1 MNKSDFNY
9 HLPKELIAQTP
20 IEPRDHSRLLV
31 YNRKTDKIEDRHFYD
46 IVDYLNEG
54 DALVINTTRVLPA
67 RIFGTRVSFVG
78 ISKEEQTARE
88 CAKSSE
94 KTGAHVEFLL
104 HKRITMDTW
113 HILSK
118 PAKRVKTGDVFTFS
132 EKLKA
137 EVLEELPDGERKVK
151 FIYDGAFE
159 AALSEVGQMPLP
171 PYITKKLE
179 NKERYQTVYSNQ
191 EGSAAAPTAGLHFTP
206 ELMQKLRDKG
216 VNFVEVLLHVGL
228 GTFLPVKTDKV
239 EDHKMHEEYFEITED
254 AVEKIN
260 KAKQNGKKVI
270 ALGTT
275 SVRVLESVANN
286 DGTLSA
292 KNGFT
297 GIYIYPPYKFK
308 AVDALITN
316 FHLPESTLI
325 MLVSAF
331 STREKTLEIYN
342 HAVKEKYRFFSFGD
356 ASLFL

>member
-1 MNKSDFNY
+1 MNKSNFYY

-20 IEPRDHSRLLV
+20 CEPRDHSRLLV

-46 IVDYLNEG
+46 IIDYLNEG

-67 RIFGTRVSFVG
+67 RIFGQ
-78 ISKEEQTARE
+78 KE
-88 CAKSSE
+88 
-94 KTGAHVEFLL
+94 TGAHVEFLL
-104 HKRITMDTW
+104 HKRINIDTW
-113 HILSK
+113 HVLSK
-118 PAKRVKTGDVFTFS
+118 PAKRVKKGDIFKFS
-132 EKLKA
+132 DKLKA

-151 FIYDGAFE
+151 FIFDGAFE
-159 AALSEVGQMPLP
+159 AVLAQVGQMPLP
-171 PYITKKLE
+171 PYITEKLKDE
-179 NKERYQTVYSNQ
+179 ERYQTVYSKE
-191 EGSAAAPTAGLHFTP
+191 EGSAAAPTAGLHFTS

-239 EDHKMHEEYFEITED
+239 EDHKMHEEYFEISQE
-254 AVEKIN
+254 AVERIN
-260 KAKQNGKKVI
+260 QTKKSGKKVI

-275 SVRVLESVANN
+275 SVRVLESVANE

-331 STREKTLEIYN
+331 STREKTLKIYE

>member
-20 IEPRDHSRLLV
+20 MEPRDHSRLLV
-31 YNRKTDKIEDRHFYD
+31 YNRKTDKIEDKHFYD
-46 IVDYLNEG
+46 IIDYLEEG

-67 RIFGTRVSFVG
+67 RIFG
-78 ISKEEQTARE
+78 SKE
-88 CAKSSE
+88 
-94 KTGAHVEFLL
+94 TGAHVEFLL
-104 HKRITMDTW
+104 HKRINMDTW

-118 PAKRVKTGDVFTFS
+118 PAKRVKCGDIFTFS

-151 FIYDGAFE
+151 FIYEGAFE
-159 AALSEVGQMPLP
+159 AALHEVGQMPLP
-171 PYITKKLE
+171 PYITEKLKDE
-179 NKERYQTVYSNQ
+179 ERYQTVYSNQ

-206 ELMQKLRDKG
+206 ELMQKIRDKG
-216 VNFVEVLLHVGL
+216 INFVEVLLHVGL

-239 EDHKMHEEYFEITED
+239 EDHKMHEEYFEISEE

-260 KAKQNGKKVI
+260 TAKRNGKKVI

-275 SVRVLESVANN
+275 SVRVLESVAND

-297 GIYIYPPYKFK
+297 GIYIYPPYQFK

-316 FHLPESTLI
+316 FHLPESTLV

-331 STREKTLEIYN
+331 SSREKILEIYK
-342 HAVKEKYRFFSFGD
+342 HAVDNKYRFFSFGD